1 MSLDSVQKMLRD
13 NQINPDSALGQKL
26 IQKYENELKS
36 RRENLKMLE
45 AKIVTL
51 AEEDFLNSIEG

>member
-26 IQKYENELKS
+26 IQKYENELTS